1 MINAAWATLEA
12 LAERWPLTSPGGQDT
27 RTDGIAGAGGQGGR
41 RQEWDMTAM
50 FCFFL
55 LAMPQVI
62 LDPSSPTRDGTLAL
76 CS

>member
-1 MINAAWATLEA
+1 
-12 LAERWPLTSPGGQDT
+12 
-27 RTDGIAGAGGQGGR
+27 
-41 RQEWDMTAM
+41 MTAM

-76 CS
+76 CSLGGPTTAIY